1 MEEVKMR
8 KKRKERKKDK
18 KKGEN
23 LWLIWN
29 LLMLNETLILWLVA
43 PKMGEQKRKEKK
55 IMLELDFLMLFSIAI
70 TNCSRL

>member
-1 MEEVKMR
+1 MR

-43 PKMGEQKRKEKK
+43 PKMGEQKRKENN
-55 IMLELDFLMLFSIAI
+55 AGA
-70 TNCSRL
+70 